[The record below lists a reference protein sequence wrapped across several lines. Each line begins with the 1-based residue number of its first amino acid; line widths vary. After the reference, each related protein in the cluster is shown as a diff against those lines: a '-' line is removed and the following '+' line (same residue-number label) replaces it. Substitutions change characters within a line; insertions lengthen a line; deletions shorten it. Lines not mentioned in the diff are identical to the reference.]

1 MRLCSFPT
9 DDGLHA
15 GAVLDDDLVADLTE
29 LAGAHSGSLPRT
41 LLDWIGLGDE
51 AVERLTDLCASA
63 GRSHI
68 AGSLADLQLTEPLG
82 RLPRNVICVG
92 ANYREHIE
100 ESEEAVGP
108 LDLPDQPVWFTKDV
122 RSICGPYDDIA
133 TSDKATG
140 QLDWEV
146 ELAVVIGRAGR
157 NIDPSEALGHVF
169 GYAVLNDV
177 SARDVQL
184 GRKQWWKGKSLELS
198 SPFGPYIVTRD
209 EVPDPQNLELYCWV
223 DGVEKQHSN
232 TKLMIH
238 DIAALISDLSRTL
251 TLEPGDVISTGTP
264 AGVGL
269 GSTPPQWLRP
279 GAVLESEITGLGRQR
294 NRIIPEVE

>member
-1 MRLCSFPT
+1 M
-9 DDGLHA
+9 
-15 GAVLDDDLVADLTE
+15 LDDDLVVDLTD
-29 LAGAHSGSLPRT
+29 LAAAHSGLLPRT
-41 LLDWIGLGDE
+41 LLDWVGLGDK
-51 AVERLTDLCASA
+51 AVERLTDLCAST
-63 GRSHI
+63 GRAHI
-68 AGSLADLQLTEPLG
+68 AGSLTDLRLAEPLG

-92 ANYREHIE
+92 ANYREHIK

-108 LDLPDQPVWFTKDV
+108 LDLPDEPVYFTKDV
-122 RSICGPYDDIA
+122 RSICGPHDDITA
-133 TSDKATG
+133 GEDVSG

-157 NIDPSEALGHVF
+157 DIDPSEALGHVF

-177 SARDVQL
+177 SARDIQL
-184 GRKQWWKGKSLELS
+184 SRNQWWKGKSLERS
-198 SPFGPYIVTRD
+198 SPFGPYLVTRD
-209 EVPDPQNLELYCWV
+209 EIPDPQNLELRCWV

-238 DIAALISDLSRTL
+238 DIAALVSDLSRTL

-294 NRIIPEVE
+294 NRIVQEVE